1 MKSRYYPFWN
11 TICDFWKKADISSAL
26 LTGNMED
33 KKEKDSK
40 SKKEK
45 KSKKKEAQSEES
57 SGKLDDSIQSD
68 KDIEKRLDK
77 IIETLLSEK
86 T

>member
-1 MKSRYYPFWN
+1 
-11 TICDFWKKADISSAL
+11 
-26 LTGNMED
+26 MEN

>member
-1 MKSRYYPFWN
+1 
-11 TICDFWKKADISSAL
+11 
-26 LTGNMED
+26 MED

-57 SGKLDDSIQSD
+57 SGKLDNSIQSD
-68 KDIEKRLDK
+68 KYIEKRLDK